1 MLLLKEGHKSIFET
15 FIFIKMLS
23 ELAYIYNFYHRKMSN
38 IKETRKGELSTSYK
52 IVSKVERNKKK

>member
-1 MLLLKEGHKSIFET
+1 
-15 FIFIKMLS
+15 MLS

>member
-1 MLLLKEGHKSIFET
+1 MLLLVGGTSS
-15 FIFIKMLS
+15 LS
-23 ELAYIYNFYHRKMSN
+23 PCGNCHMSEFKSN